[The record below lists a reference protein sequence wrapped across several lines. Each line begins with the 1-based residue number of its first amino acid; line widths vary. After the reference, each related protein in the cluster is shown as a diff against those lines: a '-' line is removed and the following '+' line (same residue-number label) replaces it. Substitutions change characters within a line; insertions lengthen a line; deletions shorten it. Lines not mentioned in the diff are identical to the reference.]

1 MEETLETKSELALN
15 ALLEITQSINSNLPE
30 NDLYKIYKFTLIA
43 NLKVQ
48 KLALYVPDQKNWYCK
63 AYFGTENVPAIVDS
77 FDDLLGRLDRSGIL
91 TGCSDAIVKGFTTV
105 FPIHHKD
112 KLLALVLI
120 DSTNGVN
127 ITFLKAITNILMVA
141 IENKKFAREKII
153 QEAYKKELEIARN
166 VQNFLFPKQLPKSS
180 RLRIEAV
187 YLPHRDIGGDYYD
200 YIPLSE
206 DRFIICIADVSG
218 KGVPAALLMSNFQAS
233 LRVLVRKTENLKEL
247 VRELNYSTS
256 VNGDSEHFITFFMG
270 LYDFKDATFQY
281 VNCGHN
287 PSVIF
292 KNGEVI
298 ILDEGTTIL
307 GIFDPLPFLESKKIE
322 NLTDFTFFGYT
333 DGLTE
338 AFNDQGDQFG
348 FERYLGTLKTNVK
361 QNLKIVHQLVFNELD
376 KFRNETPF
384 GDDITM
390 ISCQVSGK

>member
-48 KLALYVPDQKNWYCK
+48 KLALYVPDQKSWYCK